1 MRDFSRNSLA
11 GTPSGTPSDG
21 KKICGRR
28 ERLPKSAPVILNNF
42 LLLDASSPLSAVAG
56 KFDAS
61 GRAWSAFVEEKSA
74 ALEGVFAATA
84 KLGNP
89 DFPGGPHEAAR
100 ESDGSA
106 RRGNVPVEIAG
117 GFGLGGNFGGFLF
130 CEGPGSILGI
140 RIAAAAIRARLA
152 LEPTLPCFAFQSLNL
167 AAQLI
172 LRAFPSERNF
182 VVAAESR
189 LNSCNILRVRDGV
202 PEAHFEEIKAAATE
216 NFADEKIFALP
227 SRRALPDAIS
237 RRATLCRPAELLAR
251 DAAVFADVP
260 ALLRDCGN
268 APDAVNTAAASSYV
282 RWTPTRH
289 SRDTVV
295 PAR

>member
-1 MRDFSRNSLA
+1 M
-11 GTPSGTPSDG
+11 
-21 KKICGRR
+21 
-28 ERLPKSAPVILNNF
+28 ILNNF
-42 LLLDASSPLSAVAG
+42 LLLDASSPHSAVAG

-89 DFPGGPHEAAR
+89 DFPGGP
-100 ESDGSA
+100 DGSA

-117 GFGLGGNFGGFLF
+117 EFGLGGNFGGFLF

-152 LEPTLPCFAFQSLNL
+152 LEPTLPCFAFQSLSL

-189 LNSCNILRVRDGV
+189 LNSCNILRVRNGV

-282 RWTPTRH
+282 RWTPARH
-289 SRDTVV
+289 SRDAVV